1 MSESKRVLICEYHQ
15 ETNTFNPIP
24 FTVEAFR
31 GQRCTAGRDAYE
43 TCRQLPCAFHGMI
56 DAVEAEGWEVIPSIA
71 M

>member
-31 GQRCTAGRDAYE
+31 GQRYRGACTADQRKRASLAVG
-43 TCRQLPCAFHGMI
+43 TGAFLFCK
-56 DAVEAEGWEVIPSIA
+56 
-71 M
+71 